1 MLAKLNIITCAVS
14 ISKAIKQEYVVA
26 TSANTSRL
34 LSKRAYK
41 EQYCTALTA
50 YFYNWMQHEPQL
62 LQEQFLQVVNGV
74 LNIGVLFITRVQDKA
89 PIATF
94 AP

>member
-1 MLAKLNIITCAVS
+1 MLAKLNIITYAVS

-50 YFYNWMQHEPQL
+50 YFYN
-62 LQEQFLQVVNGV
+62 
-74 LNIGVLFITRVQDKA
+74 
-89 PIATF
+89 
-94 AP
+94 